1 MYRWRSLPSEAVAAT
16 VRPAGT
22 APAWQTLPPDAR
34 RLRLAWGLG
43 WPLAMAATPW
53 WLGQPRLGFGC
64 GFRALTGLPCP
75 LCGGTH
81 ACAALVQGDL
91 AAAWAANPGALV
103 LLVWLALLA
112 GQAVAEGVSGHR
124 RVARWPWWH
133 PAVLAAVGGG
143 LMLSWLARVLLS

>member
-1 MYRWRSLPSEAVAAT
+1 MNRWRSLPSDR
-16 VRPAGT
+16 RPLIAPACR
-22 APAWQTLPPDAR
+22 APAWRPLDREAR
-34 RLRLAWGLG
+34 GLRLALGLG

-53 WLGQPRLGFGC
+53 WLGQGGLGLGC
-64 GFRALTGLPCP
+64 AFRALTGLPCP

-91 AAAWAANPGALV
+91 AAAWAANPGALA

-112 GQAVAEGVSGHR
+112 GQAVVEGVHGHR

-133 PAVLAAVGGG
+133 PAVLAALVAG
-143 LMLSWLARVLLS
+143 LGVSWAVRLAGTA